1 MGAVPPRGLTLSCLH
16 FVGTGHQ
23 PATEGLFFFSKTSV
37 FFPLQLLTGFGQQL
51 ASCALCAPWVCVLG
65 LGLPAMAI
73 SSAQLCLHHSFLL
86 EKPEPVGIEWQLL
99 TQPVVPRL
107 GQLCPVS
114 AEPQLSLCSG
124 LPLPGPHIHHCLV
137 EFSACP
143 LRKLSYNLVWV
154 FPLFLLDIIN
164 SSTFP

>member
-1 MGAVPPRGLTLSCLH
+1 MGAVPPCGLTLRCLY

-23 PATEGLFFFSKTSV
+23 LATECLFFFSKTSV
-37 FFPLQLLTGFGQQL
+37 FFLLQLLTGFGQQL

-73 SSAQLCLHHSFLL
+73 SSAQLCLHHLFLL

-99 TQPVVPRL
+99 TQPVV
-107 GQLCPVS
+107 
-114 AEPQLSLCSG
+114 SLCSG
-124 LPLPGPHIHHCLV
+124 LPLPGRHIHHCLV

-143 LRKLSYNLVWV
+143 LRELSYNLVWV